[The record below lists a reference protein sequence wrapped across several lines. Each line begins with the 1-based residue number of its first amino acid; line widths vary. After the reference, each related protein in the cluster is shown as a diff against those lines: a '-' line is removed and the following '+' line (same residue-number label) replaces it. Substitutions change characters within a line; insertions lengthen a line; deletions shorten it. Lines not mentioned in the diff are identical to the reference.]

1 MLGRPLRDS
10 ATQLFT
16 YLRPVSHPIFLPFAS
31 ALHATIACFRA
42 TSSALE
48 TRAAAAGEGMKAV
61 AIASTM
67 EIMHVDSAAA
77 KRDIMHLLGCSSAT
91 NLFCELPNRAAS
103 PASGSFDQA
112 SHQSFSQLLPLP
124 VVCSSLLTFVSC
136 HSLKSRISK
145 SQPQR
150 PEQCNTRRR
159 DVSLLRISEKASA
172 LLRLRVLTSTRLA
185 PFSLQDVFTS
195 RLVAIHALHPS
206 THALTS
212 QASSSFC

>member
-1 MLGRPLRDS
+1 MLGRPLRAS

-16 YLRPVSHPIFLPFAS
+16 YLRPASHAIFLPFAS

-48 TRAAAAGEGMKAV
+48 TRAAAAGAGIKAV
-61 AIASTM
+61 PIASTM
-67 EIMHVDSAAA
+67 AIMHVDSAAA
-77 KRDIMHLLGCSSAT
+77 KRDIMHLLGCYSAT
-91 NLFCELPNRAAS
+91 NLLCVLPNRAAS

-136 HSLKSRISK
+136 HSLRWRISK

-159 DVSLLRISEKASA
+159 DVSLLRISEKGI
-172 LLRLRVLTSTRLA
+172 LRYFDYARVLTSTQLA
-185 PFSLQDVFTS
+185 PFSLQDVFTGS
-195 RLVAIHALHPS
+195 LVAMHSLHTS
-206 THALTS
+206 TH
-212 QASSSFC
+212 